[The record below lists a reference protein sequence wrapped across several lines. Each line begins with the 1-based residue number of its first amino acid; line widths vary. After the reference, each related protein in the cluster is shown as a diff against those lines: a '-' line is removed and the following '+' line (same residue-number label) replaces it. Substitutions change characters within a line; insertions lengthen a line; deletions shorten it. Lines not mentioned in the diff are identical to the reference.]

1 VDPASPTFAV
11 EEFEYVEASP
21 GLALLRLAG
30 TWQTGDPPLAVALV
44 ALSAGERLRLSALPA
59 PPAGDGSW
67 RAAYSA
73 SPALLRDASVTFELE
88 PPSGE
93 PIPLPRP
100 VEHGTAPSRPAPRR
114 VAAIAAAVAEPEPEP
129 AAEPEP
135 VAEPARAP
143 AAAEERPPSRI
154 FGRRRQPQPDSHI
167 ALKDA
172 LAAERHARQAAER
185 TAAEE
190 RARAQRA
197 EAVLAEELR
206 STVGKTEELIARIDG
221 YEHSRVSFEE
231 ELEAVRRT
239 HADLLS
245 EAVDEHRAELRE
257 LREQV
262 QDVQRELAAAQQ
274 ELEVANSHIATL
286 NEAHK
291 LELTAARSQ
300 RNTAEKESTALEE
313 QLTAS
318 RSDAEA
324 LRATL
329 EDREALIERA
339 RAEAAQANAESAELH
354 EGVARLRDAIA
365 ARVRDAATARKR
377 FIRDPA
383 ALDRSREELRR
394 DAERIAALER
404 QAEALREAIHSQ
416 LPYSLHASPL
426 QEALPLP
433 DGEG

>member
-1 VDPASPTFAV
+1 VLQASPTFAV

-30 TWQTGDPPLAVALV
+30 TWRAGAPPLAVALV
-44 ALSAGERLRLSALPA
+44 AVSEDERLTLSALPA
-59 PPAGDGSW
+59 PPASDGSW

-73 SPALLRDASVTFELE
+73 SPALLRDAAVTFELE
-88 PPSGE
+88 PPAGN

-100 VEHGTAPSRPAPRR
+100 AEHGTVQTEPAQPAEPRRSVATRAPRAVEPAP
-114 VAAIAAAVAEPEPEP
+114 APEPP
-129 AAEPEP
+129 
-135 VAEPARAP
+135 RAP
-143 AAAEERPPSRI
+143 VEERPPSRI
-154 FGRRRQPQPDSHI
+154 FGRRRQAPAQPESHL

-185 TAAEE
+185 VAAEE

-206 STVGKTEELIARIDG
+206 NTVGKTEELIERIDG

-239 HADLLS
+239 HTDLLA
-245 EAVDEHRAELRE
+245 EAEDEHRAELRE
-257 LREQV
+257 QRDQLRDV
-262 QDVQRELAAAQQ
+262 QDELAAAQQ
-274 ELEVANSHIATL
+274 ELEAANTHIRTL

-291 LELTAARSQ
+291 MELDAARS
-300 RNTAEKESTALEE
+300 RRDTAERETTSLEE
-313 QLTAS
+313 RLAAS
-318 RSDAEA
+318 RADADA
-324 LRATL
+324 LRAQL
-329 EDREALIERA
+329 EDRDELIERA
-339 RAEAAQANAESAELH
+339 RVEAAQANAESADLQEA
-354 EGVARLRDAIA
+354 VTRLRDAITTRVQEA
-365 ARVRDAATARKR
+365 ASARKR

-433 DGEG
+433 DAE